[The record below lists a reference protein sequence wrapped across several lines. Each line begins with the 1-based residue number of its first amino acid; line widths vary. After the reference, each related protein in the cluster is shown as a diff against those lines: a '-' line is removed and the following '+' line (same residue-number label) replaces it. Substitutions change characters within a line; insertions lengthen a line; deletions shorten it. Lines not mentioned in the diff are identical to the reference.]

1 VTVVVSRQD
10 PEYVVAVICPVDELI
25 EQPDPTVYK
34 KVPSE
39 LELGEVVFDVTVAV
53 SPYFRDLEL

>member
-1 VTVVVSRQD
+1 
-10 PEYVVAVICPVDELI
+10 VDELI

-53 SPYFRDLEL
+53 SPYFKELEL

>member
-1 VTVVVSRQD
+1 M
-10 PEYVVAVICPVDELI
+10 ICPVDESI

-39 LELGEVVFDVTVAV
+39 FELGEVVFDVTVAV
-53 SPYFRDLEL
+53 SPYFSELEL